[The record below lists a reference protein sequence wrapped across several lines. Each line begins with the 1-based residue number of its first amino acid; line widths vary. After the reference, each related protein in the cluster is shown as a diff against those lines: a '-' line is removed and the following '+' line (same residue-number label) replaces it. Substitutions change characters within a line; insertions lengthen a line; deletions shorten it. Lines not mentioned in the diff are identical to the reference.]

1 MDRKTEFRKKDERT
15 ETEGDERAKDR
26 DECERKQE
34 EALIFA
40 RRSSLAR
47 TPPSTPTVPTVEEQ
61 IAPEAEMDDP
71 WQDEK
76 MDGSPI
82 YQLTQEEDLAQ
93 SAKKRKRGLI
103 SPPKQKESRQE
114 TNRGDMMEVN
124 SSLAK
129 VVKRTRELKKL
140 VNESTKTKVE
150 IKHLARELAYLVD
163 HLEKHVIQYQERHD
177 CTVQRL
183 PTETREVGI
192 QTAAIGKSVAVQA
205 ETSDI
210 EHEKLRAEE
219 KMRTDIR
226 EALGSEGGF
235 DGLGSIL
242 DKKWPEDM
250 YTRTREASTSHG
262 ELNLEGDLALVLD
275 PARATEDKAMEN
287 IMKMHPDLRAVVEKC
302 DGQLDYM
309 VKTIA
314 TRTRNLETTERTIA
328 IYILPLKIDADGI
341 NDMEEAYDMVRR
353 LRMSMDIHPTAK
365 INMVLGENLNS
376 DYIRKICEC
385 IFYGTD
391 INITLVTNKEKP
403 KSTTKPRGRPTTGKV
418 VVKCGSTTYADLLRS
433 VKEKVDPK
441 RVGVNVRAIKKTARG
456 DLMLEV
462 DGDAQKADIL
472 RRAITR
478 NIDNEVR
485 IANRLVTIH
494 VLDIDA
500 TTTKDQVEEAIKNMP
515 TCSNLQDVVVKSM
528 RPSRDGNQI
537 ATVQVSRN
545 NANILL
551 MAKRIKIGWV
561 NCRVRERVAVTRCYK
576 CLDFGHTLKEC
587 KGPDRSN
594 LCINCHQPGHKA
606 RECDG
611 PHFCPSC
618 NTNEHRPDSTN
629 CPKFRELIKAQ
640 RKIARKANTPLGGS
654 MQQHNDQNSTN

>member
-235 DGLGSIL
+235 DGLASIL

-250 YTRTREASTSHG
+250 YTRTREAPTSHK

-353 LRMSMDIHPTAK
+353 LRMSLK
-365 INMVLGENLNS
+365 IDADG
-376 DYIRKICEC
+376 
-385 IFYGTD
+385 
-391 INITLVTNKEKP
+391 INDMEEAYDMELLC
-403 KSTTKPRGRPTTGKV
+403 TKQE
-418 VVKCGSTTYADLLRS
+418 ADLKRFRS
-433 VKEKVDPK
+433 FSAPSRKPPEKVDEGP
-441 RVGVNVRAIKKTARG
+441 RTPSGVDAEADKWQDECLGSSPIFDLTG
-456 DLMLEV
+456 DEGSCKEKQSM
-462 DGDAQKADIL
+462 L
-472 RRAITR
+472 RRTR
-478 NIDNEVR
+478 SSPIFDLTGDEGSCKEKQIKDENCQTLKKR
-485 IANRLVTIH
+485 KR
-494 VLDIDA
+494 
-500 TTTKDQVEEAIKNMP
+500 TTTPLLEKEVKLAPAENGSWDEVSKMISKVLKRTRELKKLVNESSKTKIEIKQVARELDCLVEILDKKASRYENSQIEIKQVARELD
-515 TCSNLQDVVVKSM
+515 CLVEILDKKA
-528 RPSRDGNQI
+528 SRYEN
-537 ATVQVSRN
+537 S
-545 NANILL
+545 
-551 MAKRIKIGWV
+551 
-561 NCRVRERVAVTRCYK
+561 
-576 CLDFGHTLKEC
+576 LDFPVERISKPKLEKSTQTVSTGCSVGIQTEAKNIEMEKLRAE
-587 KGPDRSN
+587 DRN
-594 LCINCHQPGHKA
+594 RNEKH
-606 RECDG
+606 R
-611 PHFCPSC
+611 C
-618 NTNEHRPDSTN
+618 NYNKRA
-629 CPKFRELIKAQ
+629 K
-640 RKIARKANTPLGGS
+640 
-654 MQQHNDQNSTN
+654 